1 MIAGCVGIVA
11 PRSAAP
17 VGEPRISW
25 RILTGEPAGSDQE
38 VCRSDRPQQECVLPA
53 STAADPR
60 TAAVSVFLYPT
71 EAPTTYTGAVM
82 IGFIAANNRPWYE
95 LNLRDYQV
103 DPGER
108 PVGVTAAGP
117 LVAVPGTYK
126 VQIAFLARRPG
137 QRDPTQL
144 FTTIPVRIEAPP
156 TT

>member
-1 MIAGCVGIVA
+1 
-11 PRSAAP
+11 
-17 VGEPRISW
+17 
-25 RILTGEPAGSDQE
+25 
-38 VCRSDRPQQECVLPA
+38 VLPA